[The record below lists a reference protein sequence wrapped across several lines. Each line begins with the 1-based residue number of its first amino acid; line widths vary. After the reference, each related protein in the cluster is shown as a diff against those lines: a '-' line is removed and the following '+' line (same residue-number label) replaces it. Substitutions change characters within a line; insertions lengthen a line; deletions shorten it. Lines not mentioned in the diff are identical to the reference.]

1 MSNRRPMVCRIGLMD
16 LTRWDVCHLSST
28 FSRDPEEVLEQLWM
42 LLVLESKSLM
52 IKMRLKMIISK
63 SRTQR
68 MSE

>member
-16 LTRWDVCHLSST
+16 LTWRDVCHLSSM

-63 SRTQR
+63 SRTQK